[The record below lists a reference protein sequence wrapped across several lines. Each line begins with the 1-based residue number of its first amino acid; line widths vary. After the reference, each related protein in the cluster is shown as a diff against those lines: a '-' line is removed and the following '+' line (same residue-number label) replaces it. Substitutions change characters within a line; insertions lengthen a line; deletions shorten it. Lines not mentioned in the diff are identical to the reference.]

1 MFAVDEDQDE
11 VEEAGES
18 FLEMGELF
26 YLKSGGKSK
35 NKSKDSGGAK

>member
-35 NKSKDSGGAK
+35 KKSKDSGGAK